1 MSNNNND
8 KPRYGAEVARELDA
22 KDQHHDIQGLDE
34 LEWMNGGDADYEKK
48 KPSNFFD
55 PVIDNFKDGLIYE
68 CFVECVRSHSAEA
81 RKSFFNVG
89 QACTFVLRCNNN
101 DELDLFAIALEE
113 ILEGHLSQRFHG
125 NRPENSA
132 TINYEVYA
140 SDSNKT
146 ITDLLSRLFDNK
158 RTFIFSTL
166 EHKIYEEIHGFI
178 DANIYLRLSTA
189 ALERAVKKYVDPTF
203 FLPAQLGIELMQMPI
218 FQLLSIFVKGR
229 STGQSIL
236 MARAYLQADDKN
248 KGKIARTKGD
258 YRPKNDGPTLDDL
271 FGLGAAGDWGR
282 DLAIDLSDW
291 KAGEISWSEVDRG
304 ILLHGAPGTGK
315 TTFAAALA
323 RTCGVELVVASYA
336 QWQSK
341 GHLGD
346 LLKAMRASF
355 DEARKKAPCILFIDE
370 FDSAGDRDSG
380 ASGNESYDTKAINGL
395 LECLD
400 GAAGRNGVV
409 VVGATNN
416 VDKVDAALRRPGRL
430 DKAIEIPLPD
440 AEARTGILR
449 YHLKNDLDGVD
460 LEPIVSRSQG
470 MAGAWLEALVR
481 NARRTARRARR
492 ELKIE
497 DLMAA
502 LPARAQ
508 MPAEALARSAVH
520 EAGHAIIAIEY
531 EKEIDYAE
539 VCREVLSDSGEFNG
553 GCVAI
558 IRPPSEIYLRTKS
571 QVLTMVRHLLGGLAA
586 EEIVF
591 GDKGDGGWSDL
602 KEATFWCA
610 RMWLS
615 TGQQDQLIFLAETE
629 VEPVISALK
638 ARPDIQKKVETL
650 LQECMSEV
658 KTIIERRRDDVRK
671 LANSLIEKGRLT
683 GDEISQ
689 LLKPKV
695 RLRLLKSMQKPEE
708 LFEFQEV
715 YYECA

>member
-8 KPRYGAEVARELDA
+8 KPRYGAEVAREMDA
-22 KDQHHDIQGLDE
+22 KDQHHDIEGIDE
-34 LEWMNGGDADYEKK
+34 LEWMNGGDADSEKK

-146 ITDLLSRLFDNK
+146 IKDLLSRLFDNK

-178 DANIYLRLSTA
+178 DANIYLRLSPA

-203 FLPAQLGIELMQMPI
+203 FLPAQLGVELMQVPL

-236 MARAYLQADDKN
+236 MARAYLQADGKN
-248 KGKIARTKGD
+248 KGKIAKTKGD
-258 YRPKNDGPTLDDL
+258 FRPENDVPTLDDL
-271 FGLGAAGDWGR
+271 HGLGAAGDWGR
-282 DLAIDLSDW
+282 DLAIDLADW
-291 KAGEISWSEVDRG
+291 KSGNISWSEVDRG
-304 ILLHGAPGTGK
+304 ILLSGAPGTGK
-315 TTFAAALA
+315 TTFASALA

-346 LLKAMRASF
+346 FLKAMRSTF
-355 DEARKKAPCILFIDE
+355 EEALKKAPCILFIDE

-380 ASGNESYDTKAINGL
+380 TSGNESYDTKAINGL

-400 GAAGRNGVV
+400 GSAGREGVI

-416 VDKVDAALRRPGRL
+416 VSKIDAALRRPGRL
-430 DKAIEIPLPD
+430 DKIVTIPLPD
-440 AEARTGILR
+440 AEARAGILR
-449 YHLKNDLDGVD
+449 YHLKNDLEVVD
-460 LEPIVSRSQG
+460 LTPVVNRSEG

-492 ELKIE
+492 DLELK
-497 DLMAA
+497 DLLAA
-502 LPARAQ
+502 LPARSA

-520 EAGHAIIAIEY
+520 EAGHALIATEFG
-531 EKEIDYAE
+531 KEIEYAE

-571 QVLTMVRHLLGGLAA
+571 HVLLMVKHLLGGLAA

-591 GDKGDGGWSDL
+591 GEKGDGGWSDL

-629 VEPVISALK
+629 VEPVLSTLRS
-638 ARPDIQKKVETL
+638 RPDIQKKVETL

-658 KTIIERRRDDVRK
+658 KSIIEGRRDDVRK
-671 LANSLIEKGRLT
+671 LAEALVERGRLS
-683 GDEISQ
+683 GDEINK
-689 LLKPKV
+689 LLAPKA
-695 RLRLLKSMQKPEE
+695 RLRLLKSMQKPDEDHHFPE
-708 LFEFQEV
+708 A

>member
-1 MSNNNND
+1 MSNNNE
-8 KPRYGAEVARELDA
+8 KPRYGIEVARELDA
-22 KDQHHDIQGLDE
+22 KDQHHDITGIDE
-34 LEWMNGGDADYEKK
+34 LEWINDGDADSEKK

-89 QACTFVLRCNNN
+89 QACTFVLRCNNT

-146 ITDLLSRLFDNK
+146 IKDLLSRLFDNK

-166 EHKIYEEIHGFI
+166 EHQVYEEIHGFI
-178 DANIYLRLSTA
+178 DANIYLRLSPV

-203 FLPAQLGIELMQMPI
+203 FLPAQLGVELMQVPL
-218 FQLLSIFVKGR
+218 FQLISIFAKGR
-229 STGQSIL
+229 STGQSVL
-236 MARAYLQADDKN
+236 MARAYLQADGK
-248 KGKIARTKGD
+248 KEVKIAKTKGD
-258 YRPKNDGPTLDDL
+258 FKSENDVPTLDDL
-271 FGLGAAGDWGR
+271 HGLGAAGDWGR
-282 DLAIDLSDW
+282 DLAIDLADW
-291 KAGEISWSEVDRG
+291 KSGDISWSEVDRG
-304 ILLHGAPGTGK
+304 ILLFGAPGTGK
-315 TTFAAALA
+315 TTFASALA
-323 RTCGVELVVASYA
+323 RTCGVEIVVASYA

-346 LLKAMRASF
+346 FLKAMRASF
-355 DEARKKAPCILFIDE
+355 DEAKKKAPCILFIDE

-380 ASGNESYDTKAINGL
+380 TSGNESYDTKAINGL

-400 GAAGRNGVV
+400 GSASRAGVII
-409 VVGATNN
+409 VGATNN
-416 VDKVDAALRRPGRL
+416 LSKIDVALRRPGRL
-430 DKAIEIPLPD
+430 DKLVEIPLPA
-440 AEARTGILR
+440 AEARAGILR
-449 YHLKNDLDGVD
+449 YHLKSDLEGVD
-460 LEPIVSRSQG
+460 LAAVVNRTNG

-481 NARRTARRARR
+481 NARRSARRARR
-492 ELKIE
+492 DLEVE
-497 DLMAA
+497 DLLAA
-502 LPARAQ
+502 LPAREP

-520 EAGHAIIAIEY
+520 EAGHAVVALTHS
-531 EKEIDYAE
+531 KKIDYAE
-539 VCREVLSDSGEFNG
+539 VCREVLTDSGEFNG
-553 GCVAI
+553 GCVAV
-558 IRPPSEIYLRTKS
+558 IRPPSEIYLRTKN
-571 QVLTMVRHLLGGLAA
+571 QVLMMVKHLLGGLAA

-591 GDKGDGGWSDL
+591 GEKGDGGWADL

-629 VEPVISALK
+629 VEPVISALRN
-638 ARPDIQKKVETL
+638 RPDIQKKVEAL
-650 LQECMSEV
+650 LQECMTEV
-658 KTIIERRRDDVRK
+658 KEIVEKRRDDVRK
-671 LANSLIEKGRLT
+671 LANALIENGRIS

-689 LLKPKV
+689 LLKPKP

-708 LFEFQEV
+708 EHYFPEA